1 MLTLGCR
8 LRIGLRKPE
17 LPLRWSLR
25 LRAIPCTV
33 PCQGFHFPT
42 FRASH
47 HAFDLES
54 AISLS
59 RGCFVKEKLGQLWS
73 MGTRTFQKV
82 VWCSISVT
90 GNDPGA
96 RGARS
101 NANSLWRPDLAEPR
115 PSYHHISNTWQTHG
129 YWSSSPL
136 SPATQSGLC
145 EPRTVSV
152 GHSRAQRKAPRTGRA
167 TATLSADWVAAH
179 IDVAVLPPASLT
191 GGSLARTRN
200 ACSTAF

>member
-90 GNDPGA
+90 GIIGSPAGAWAGRSHHLWIGRNRGNSCPFSGIDQRPREHACRVLALDPTAYPHGAAQTRIVSVARIPLDPGNLSHLSKGYFA
-96 RGARS
+96 TTFLSSNPRS
-101 NANSLWRPDLAEPR
+101 QVSL
-115 PSYHHISNTWQTHG
+115 S
-129 YWSSSPL
+129 
-136 SPATQSGLC
+136 
-145 EPRTVSV
+145 
-152 GHSRAQRKAPRTGRA
+152 
-167 TATLSADWVAAH
+167 
-179 IDVAVLPPASLT
+179 
-191 GGSLARTRN
+191 
-200 ACSTAF
+200 

>member
-1 MLTLGCR
+1 

-59 RGCFVKEKLGQLWS
+59 GGCFVKEKF
-73 MGTRTFQKV
+73 GTIV
-82 VWCSISVT
+82 
-90 GNDPGA
+90 
-96 RGARS
+96 
-101 NANSLWRPDLAEPR
+101 E
-115 PSYHHISNTWQTHG
+115 HG
-129 YWSSSPL
+129 DSS
-136 SPATQSGLC
+136 
-145 EPRTVSV
+145 
-152 GHSRAQRKAPRTGRA
+152 
-167 TATLSADWVAAH
+167 
-179 IDVAVLPPASLT
+179 
-191 GGSLARTRN
+191 
-200 ACSTAF
+200 F

>member
-1 MLTLGCR
+1 

-101 NANSLWRPDLAEPR
+101 NANSLRRPDLAEPR
-115 PSYHHISNTWQTHG
+115 RVITTSQIHG
-129 YWSSSPL
+129 GRTDIGDRMDTLMRKRPD
-136 SPATQSGLC
+136 
-145 EPRTVSV
+145 PR
-152 GHSRAQRKAPRTGRA
+152 
-167 TATLSADWVAAH
+167 
-179 IDVAVLPPASLT
+179 
-191 GGSLARTRN
+191 LARAETCHN
-200 ACSTAF
+200 AQPARMHVMTSD

>member
-1 MLTLGCR
+1 

-42 FRASH
+42 FRALH
-47 HAFDLES
+47 HPFDLGS

-59 RGCFVKEKLGQLWS
+59 RGRFVKEKSGQLWS

-90 GNDPGA
+90 GIIGSPAGGLGWPQPSPLDRQKSGEFLPFSAIDQRPREHACRVLALDPTAYPRGAAQTRIISVARIPLDPGNLSHLSKGYFA
-96 RGARS
+96 TTFLSS
-101 NANSLWRPDLAEPR
+101 NPITSAM
-115 PSYHHISNTWQTHG
+115 
-129 YWSSSPL
+129 
-136 SPATQSGLC
+136 QS
-145 EPRTVSV
+145 VS
-152 GHSRAQRKAPRTGRA
+152 
-167 TATLSADWVAAH
+167 TATM
-179 IDVAVLPPASLT
+179 
-191 GGSLARTRN
+191 
-200 ACSTAF
+200 

>member
-1 MLTLGCR
+1 MAKRLSCRDQRKRRILTLGCR

-73 MGTRTFQKV
+73 MGTRTVQKV

-115 PSYHHISNTWQTHG
+115 RVITTSQIHG
-129 YWSSSPL
+129 GRTDIGVRPL
-136 SPATQSGLC
+136 SPATQSRLRG
-145 EPRTVSV
+145 S
-152 GHSRAQRKAPRTGRA
+152 S
-167 TATLSADWVAAH
+167 S
-179 IDVAVLPPASLT
+179 
-191 GGSLARTRN
+191 GGARIK
-200 ACSTAF
+200 S

>member
-1 MLTLGCR
+1 

-101 NANSLWRPDLAEPR
+101 NANSLWRPDLTEPR
-115 PSYHHISNTWQTHG
+115 RVITTSQIHG
-129 YWSSSPL
+129 GRTDIGVRVLSAQPRSPV
-136 SPATQSGLC
+136 STSHWRITGDATDAKERKALGLC
-145 EPRTVSV
+145 ARPRALVYV
-152 GHSRAQRKAPRTGRA
+152 
-167 TATLSADWVAAH
+167 
-179 IDVAVLPPASLT
+179 
-191 GGSLARTRN
+191 
-200 ACSTAF
+200 C